1 MDALAAA
8 RVRVEIPR
16 VNPAGARLDLGH
28 LDQLGVTALLAVHLR
43 RASNRIRPLE
53 HAGTDT
59 RGILDQRADFTVPIR
74 FHEAIINLA
83 LHCEARELGDLDL
96 FVNERLRHFLAAERL
111 HQRLRQARNRR
122 RLERPGSI
130 ICRQQHVGHASGC
143 SIHIGSGDVEEHDRA
158 SRAIGLVAPASRG
171 PAFSRGCSGRDK
183 TPVCVIDALI
193 VFLVLDPLRLDARRN
208 PAADCFLALCQ
219 QGQQESLTA
228 GFLQLCALGVSV
240 IFGFNHVQIP
250 ISASSGPFHCC
261 TIGAASSSLVSFSAT
276 MLR

>member
-1 MDALAAA
+1 M
-8 RVRVEIPR
+8 
-16 VNPAGARLDLGH
+16 
-28 LDQLGVTALLAVHLR
+28 LAVHLR
-43 RASNRIRPLE
+43 RAPDRIRPFE
-53 HAGTDT
+53 HARADT
-59 RGILDQRADFTVPIR
+59 RGILDQRADFTVPVR

-122 RLERPGSI
+122 RLERPCSI
-130 ICRQQHVGHASGC
+130 IGRKQHVGHASGC
-143 SIHIGSGDVEEHDRA
+143 SINIGSGDVEEHDRA

-171 PAFSRGCSGRDK
+171 PAFSRGCSRRDK
-183 TPVCVIDALI
+183 APVRVINTLI
-193 VFLVLDPLRLDARRN
+193 VLFILNPLRFNTRRN

-219 QGQQESLTA
+219 QGQQEGLTA
-228 GFLQLCALGVSV
+228 GFLQLCAFGVGV
-240 IFGFNHVQIP
+240 IFSFNHAQIP